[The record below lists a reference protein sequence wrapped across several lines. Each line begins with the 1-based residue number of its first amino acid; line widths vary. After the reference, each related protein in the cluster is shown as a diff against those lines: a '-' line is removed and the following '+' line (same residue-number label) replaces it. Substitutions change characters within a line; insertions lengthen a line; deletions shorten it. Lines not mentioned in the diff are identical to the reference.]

1 MAIENRVSKK
11 VVAGV
16 TEDQYLY
23 ALSQY
28 AAADARACRLIA
40 LMETELATVRDRYD
54 SRLATLQATITRH
67 YEVVEAYAREHK
79 HTLFAQRRSTGT
91 QYGSIGFRL
100 GTPRLKLTPGATWDT
115 VLATLRDRLPQYVR
129 TTEEPAKDKLIS
141 DRAREEVATVLPQLG
156 VQVVQDEKFF
166 IELKKQEGMVI

>member
-1 MAIENRVSKK
+1 MAIETRVSKD

-40 LMETELATVRDRYD
+40 LMETELAAVRDRYD
-54 SRLATLQATITRH
+54 GRHATLQANMGRH
-67 YEVVEAYAREHK
+67 YEVVEAYAKEHK

-91 QYGSIGFRL
+91 IYGTIGFRL
-100 GTPRLKLTPGATWDT
+100 GTPRLKLMPGATWDA
-115 VLATLRDRLPQYVR
+115 VLSNLRSLLPQYVR
-129 TTEEPAKDKLIS
+129 TTEEPAKDRLIS
-141 DRAREEVATVLPQLG
+141 DRAREEVAAVLPQLG

-166 IELKKQEGMVI
+166 IEVKKETAGV